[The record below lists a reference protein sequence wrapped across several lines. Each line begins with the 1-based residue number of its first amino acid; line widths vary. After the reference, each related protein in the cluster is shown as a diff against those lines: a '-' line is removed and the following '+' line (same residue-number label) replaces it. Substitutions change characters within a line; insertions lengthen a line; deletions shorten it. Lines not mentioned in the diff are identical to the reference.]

1 MTSRGKCR
9 LKAPGCDD
17 LVEADLVD
25 ELSKDDLIR
34 AHLDWAPVRLAA
46 LQRLHEAKRPW
57 PEHWHWDWSK
67 KADMLDLLA
76 YRCMG
81 IEQGGRM
88 QGLMMLSTI
97 AIKGRVAGQEGKAVL
112 YIEFLETAPW
122 NLRDLAGTPQ
132 FLGVGV
138 RLLEAAIEFSGD
150 EGFGGRVGLHSLPQ
164 SDEFYRK
171 YMTDLG
177 ADSGHSQGLRYF
189 EMSAEQVRYF
199 REEGKP

>member
-1 MTSRGKCR
+1 MSSRRKCR
-9 LKAPGCDD
+9 LKAPESDD

-25 ELSKDDLIR
+25 ELSKDDLVR
-34 AHLDWAPVRLAA
+34 VHLDWAPVRLEA
-46 LQRLHEAKRPW
+46 LKRLHAAKRPW

-81 IEQGGRM
+81 IEQGGHM
-88 QGLMMLSTI
+88 QGLMMLSTL
-97 AIKGRVAGQEGKAVL
+97 AVKGRLAGQVGKAVL
-112 YIEFLETAPW
+112 YVEYLEGAPW
-122 NLRDLAGTPQ
+122 NVRDLAGTPQ
-132 FLGVGV
+132 FLGVGI
-138 RLLEAAIEFSGD
+138 RLLEAAVEYSEE
-150 EGFGGRVGLHSLPQ
+150 EGFGGRIGLHSLPQ

-177 ADSGHSQGLRYF
+177 PDSSQSQGLRYF

-199 REEGKP
+199 LEGRKP

>member
-1 MTSRGKCR
+1 MSSRQKCR
-9 LKAPGCDD
+9 LKVPERDD
-17 LVEADLVD
+17 LVEAELVD
-25 ELSKDDLIR
+25 ELSKDDLVR
-34 AHLDWAPVRLAA
+34 AHLDWAPVRLEA
-46 LQRLHEAKRPW
+46 LKRLHAAKRPW

-97 AIKGRVAGQEGKAVL
+97 AVKGRLAVQAGKATL
-112 YIEFLETAPW
+112 YIEFLESAPW
-122 NLRDLAGTPQ
+122 NLRELVGIPQ

-138 RLLEAAIEFSGD
+138 RLLEAAVVFSEE
-150 EGFGGRVGLHSLPQ
+150 EGFGGRIGLHSLPQ
-164 SDEFYRK
+164 SEGFYRK

-177 ADSGHSQGLRYF
+177 LDPNHSQRLRYF
-189 EMSAEQVRYF
+189 EMGAEQVRYF
-199 REEGKP
+199 LEGRKP

>member
-1 MTSRGKCR
+1 MSARRKCQ
-9 LKAPGCDD
+9 LKAPGSEK
-17 LVEADLVD
+17 LVEAELVD

-46 LQRLHEAKRPW
+46 LKRLHEAKQPW

-81 IEQGGRM
+81 IELGGHM
-88 QGLMMLSTI
+88 QGLLMVSTI
-97 AIKGRVAGQEGKAVL
+97 AAKGRLQSQKGKAVL

-122 NLRDLAGTPQ
+122 NIRDLAGAPQ
-132 FLGVGV
+132 LLGVGV
-138 RLLEAAIEFSGD
+138 RLVEAAIEFSSE

-164 SDEFYRK
+164 STEFYRK

-177 ADSGHSQGLRYF
+177 LDSSQSQGLRYF
-189 EMSAEQVRYF
+189 EMSAEQVLYF
-199 REEGKP
+199 LEGRKP

>member
-1 MTSRGKCR
+1 MKVRRKCG
-9 LKAPGCDD
+9 LKVPARDD

-25 ELSKDDLIR
+25 ELSKDDLMQ
-34 AHLDWAPVRLAA
+34 AHLDWAPVRLESLKR
-46 LQRLHEAKRPW
+46 LQEAKRPW

-67 KADMLDLLA
+67 KADLLDLLA

-81 IEQGGRM
+81 VAQGGRM

-97 AIKGRVAGQEGKAVL
+97 AGKGRLPGQRGKAVL
-112 YIEFLETAPW
+112 YIEYLESAPW

-138 RLLEAAIEFSGD
+138 RLLEAAVEFSGE
-150 EGFGGRVGLHSLPQ
+150 EGFGGRVGLHSLSQ
-164 SDEFYRK
+164 AADFYRK

-177 ADSGHSQGLRYF
+177 LDSSQSQGLRYF

-199 REEGKP
+199 LEGRKP

>member
-1 MTSRGKCR
+1 MSSRRKCR
-9 LKAPGCDD
+9 LKAPESDD

-25 ELSKDDLIR
+25 ELSKDDLVR
-34 AHLDWAPVRLAA
+34 VHLDWAPVRLEA
-46 LQRLHEAKRPW
+46 LKRLHAAKRPW

-81 IEQGGRM
+81 IEQGGHM
-88 QGLMMLSTI
+88 QGLMMLSTL
-97 AIKGRVAGQEGKAVL
+97 AVKGRLAGQVGKAVL
-112 YIEFLETAPW
+112 YVEYLEGAPW
-122 NLRDLAGTPQ
+122 NVRDLAGTPQ
-132 FLGVGV
+132 FLGVGIS
-138 RLLEAAIEFSGD
+138 LLEAAVEYSED
-150 EGFGGRVGLHSLPQ
+150 EGFGGRIGLHSLPQ

-177 ADSGHSQGLRYF
+177 PDSSQSQGLRYF

-199 REEGKP
+199 LEGRKP

>member
-1 MTSRGKCR
+1 MSARRKCH
-9 LKAPGCDD
+9 LKAPESED
-17 LVEADLVD
+17 LVEAELVD
-25 ELSKDDLIR
+25 ELSKDDLIQ

-46 LQRLHEAKRPW
+46 LKRLHEAKQPW

-81 IEQGGRM
+81 IELGGHM
-88 QGLMMLSTI
+88 QGLMMVSTI
-97 AIKGRVAGQEGKAVL
+97 AAKGRLPSQQGKAVL

-122 NLRDLAGTPQ
+122 NIRDLVGAPKL
-132 FLGVGV
+132 LGVGV
-138 RLLEAAIEFSGD
+138 RLLEAAIDFSGE
-150 EGFGGRVGLHSLPQ
+150 EGFRGRIGLHSLPQ
-164 SDEFYRK
+164 SGEFYRK

-177 ADSGHSQGLRYF
+177 LDSSQSQGLRYF

-199 REEGKP
+199 LEGRKP

>member
-1 MTSRGKCR
+1 MSARRECH
-9 LKAPGCDD
+9 LIDPGSAD
-17 LVEADLVD
+17 LVKAELVD

-81 IEQGGRM
+81 IERDGRM

-97 AIKGRVAGQEGKAVL
+97 AVKGRLRVQEGKAAL
-112 YIEFLETAPW
+112 YIEFLESAPW
-122 NLRDLAGTPQ
+122 NLRDLVEAPQ
-132 FLGVGV
+132 FIGVGI
-138 RLLEAAIEFSGD
+138 RLLEAAIALSAD
-150 EGFGGRVGLHSLPQ
+150 EGFGGRIALHSLPQ
-164 SDEFYRK
+164 SDDFYRK

-177 ADSGHSQGLRYF
+177 PDSSQSQGLRYF
-189 EMSAEQVRYF
+189 EMSAEQMHNF
-199 REEGKP
+199 LEGKKP

>member
-1 MTSRGKCR
+1 MNARRKR
-9 LKAPGCDD
+9 HLKTPESEK
-17 LVEADLVD
+17 LVEAELVD

-46 LQRLHEAKRPW
+46 LKRLHEAKHPW

-81 IEQGGRM
+81 IESGERM
-88 QGLMMLSTI
+88 QGLMMVSTI
-97 AIKGRVAGQEGKAVL
+97 AAKGRLPGQQGKAVL
-112 YIEFLETAPW
+112 YVEFLETAPW
-122 NLRDLAGTPQ
+122 NIRDLAGTPQ

-138 RLLEAAIEFSGD
+138 RLLEAAIAFSEE
-150 EGFGGRVGLHSLPQ
+150 EGFGGRIGLHSLPQ
-164 SDEFYRK
+164 STEFYRK

-177 ADSGHSQGLRYF
+177 LDASQSQGLRYF
-189 EMSAEQVRYF
+189 EMSAEQVRCF
-199 REEGKP
+199 LEGRKP